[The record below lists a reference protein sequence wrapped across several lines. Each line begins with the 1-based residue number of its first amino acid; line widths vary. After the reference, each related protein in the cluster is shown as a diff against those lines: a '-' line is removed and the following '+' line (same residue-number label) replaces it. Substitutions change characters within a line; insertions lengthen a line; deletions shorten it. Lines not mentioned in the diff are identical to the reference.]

1 MQNYTQTPPRSAMEV
16 FKMLPEGTLCEVIK
30 GQLFMSPSPFT
41 IHQMLITELLS
52 SIHSYVKLTKSGH
65 VFTAPFDVYLDEENN
80 AVQPDIIVIL
90 KENEGII
97 KDHIHGV
104 PDIIIEILSEGN
116 INHDL
121 IKKKEL
127 YEMFAVK
134 EYFIVDP
141 RTKLVISYEI
151 QDGKFMSKSKQAGK
165 LTSALLHKTFD
176 F

>member
-1 MQNYTQTPPRSAMEV
+1 MQNIVQAPPRTAMEV
-16 FKMLPEGTLCEVIK
+16 FKILPEGTLCEVIN
-30 GQLFMSPSPFT
+30 GQLFMSPLPFT
-41 IHQMLITELLS
+41 IHQMVITKLLS
-52 SIHSYVKLTKSGH
+52 SIHTYMKQTKCGH

-80 AVQPDIIVIL
+80 AVQPDIIIIL

-97 KDHIHGV
+97 KNHIHGV
-104 PDIIIEILSEGN
+104 PDIVIEILSEGN

-127 YEMFAVK
+127 YERFAVK

-141 RTKLVISYEI
+141 RTKLVRSYEI
-151 QDGKFMSKSKQAGK
+151 RDGKFISKAKHTGK
-165 LTSALLHKTFD
+165 ITSVLLHKTFN

>member
-1 MQNYTQTPPRSAMEV
+1 MQNIVQTPPRTAMEV
-16 FKMLPEGTLCEVIK
+16 FKILPEGTLCEVIN

-41 IHQMLITELLS
+41 IHQMVITELLS
-52 SIHSYVKLTKSGH
+52 SIHSYMKLTNSGH

-80 AVQPDIIVIL
+80 AVQPDIIIIL

-97 KDHIHGV
+97 KNHIHGV
-104 PDIIIEILSEGN
+104 PDIVIEILSEGN

-127 YEMFAVK
+127 YERFAVK
-134 EYFIVDP
+134 EYFIIDP
-141 RTKLVISYEI
+141 RTKLVRSYEI
-151 QDGKFMSKSKQAGK
+151 QDGKFISKAEQTGK
-165 LTSALLHKTFD
+165 VTSVLLHRTFD